1 MNAKERGFL
10 LLTSTLGDP
19 DRKPMSVSQFRSLA
33 SRVTQM
39 RVTDS
44 TRDLTVE
51 DLVVL
56 GYDRVTAQRIMDLLA
71 GERVLDAYLRMGK
84 QYNCVPISRVSEH
97 YPGAVRQRLGLD
109 APGCLWAKGDISL
122 LSTKKIALVGSRDLS
137 EPNRLF
143 AEAVGYAAAQQG
155 ITLVSGNARGA
166 DRAAQRACLDA
177 GGKVICVVADELYK
191 HPLQENVLYL
201 SEDSFD
207 LRFSSQRALSRN
219 RVIHTLG
226 YLTFV
231 AQSRLE
237 QGGTWYGT
245 VKNLQ
250 NSWSPVFC
258 FDDGSEAMLELE
270 QLGASLITTVQL
282 ADLPGLQS
290 GVIGLF

>member
-10 LLTSTLGDP
+10 LLTSQLGDP
-19 DRKPMSVSQFRSLA
+19 DRKPMSVSQFRNLA

-39 RVTDS
+39 RTTDTS
-44 TRDLTVE
+44 RELTAE
-51 DLVVL
+51 DLVAL
-56 GYDRVTAQRIMDLLA
+56 GYDRVAAQRIINLLA
-71 GERVLDAYLRMGK
+71 GERGLDAYLHLGK
-84 QYNCVPISRVSEH
+84 QYSCVPISRVNAY

-137 EPNRLF
+137 EPNCLF
-143 AEAVGYAAAQQG
+143 AEAVGYAAAHQG

-177 GGKVICVVADELYK
+177 GGKVISVVADELYK

-201 SEDSFD
+201 SEDGFD

-226 YLTFV
+226 SLTFV
-231 AQSRLE
+231 AQCRLE

-258 FDDGSEAMLELE
+258 FDDSSEAMLEME
-270 QLGASLITTVQL
+270 RLGASLITTEEL
-282 ADLPGLQS
+282 ADLSGLQS
-290 GVIGLF
+290 SVIGLF